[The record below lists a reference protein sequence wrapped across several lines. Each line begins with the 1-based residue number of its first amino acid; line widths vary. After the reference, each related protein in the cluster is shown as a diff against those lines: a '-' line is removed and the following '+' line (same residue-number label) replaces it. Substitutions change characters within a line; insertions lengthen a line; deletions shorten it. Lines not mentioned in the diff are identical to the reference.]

1 MVSSSSSIY
10 HLDPFIQDNII
21 RIGGRLTK
29 SDLPDGTKYPILLP
43 QKSHITTLVI
53 RDVHQQLA
61 HAGRNPVISKLRER
75 FWIVA
80 INSAVRRMI
89 YNCITCRRLRKP
101 FLEPKMADLPADR
114 MIQAPPFTY
123 CGLDLFGPFYIKEG
137 RKELKRYG
145 VLFTCLAS
153 RAVHLESTNTM
164 DTDSF
169 INSLR
174 RFISR
179 RGPVKEIRCDNGSN
193 FVGAEREL
201 REAIKELDHDQI
213 TLKCLFLQI
222 KWVFDLPAASHMGGI
237 WERQI
242 RSIRKVLSSLFR
254 NHGTCL
260 DDKSFCTLL
269 CEVEAIIN
277 SRPLTPASDNTDDY
291 EPLTP
296 NHILTMKTSMLPP
309 PGLFERH
316 DMYLRK
322 RWRRVQHLA
331 GLFWTRW
338 RNEYILTLQP
348 RQKWNRPQRNLQQ
361 GDVVILR
368 YDSSPRF
375 KRPIAR
381 VLSTN
386 PDSKGDVRSVK
397 LKTQTTE
404 LHRPVHKVVLIL
416 AVNDQ

>member
-1 MVSSSSSIY
+1 M
-10 HLDPFIQDNII
+10 
-21 RIGGRLTK
+21 
-29 SDLPDGTKYPILLP
+29 
-43 QKSHITTLVI
+43 
-53 RDVHQQLA
+53 
-61 HAGRNPVISKLRER
+61 
-75 FWIVA
+75 
-80 INSAVRRMI
+80 
-89 YNCITCRRLRKP
+89 
-101 FLEPKMADLPADR
+101 
-114 MIQAPPFTY
+114 
-123 CGLDLFGPFYIKEG
+123 
-137 RKELKRYG
+137 KRYG

-222 KWVFDLPAASHMGGI
+222 KWIFNPPAASHMGGI

-254 NHGTCL
+254 DHGTCL
-260 DDKSFCTLL
+260 DDESFRTLL

-322 RWRRVQHLA
+322 
-331 GLFWTRW
+331 
-338 RNEYILTLQP
+338 
-348 RQKWNRPQRNLQQ
+348 KC
-361 GDVVILR
+361 
-368 YDSSPRF
+368 
-375 KRPIAR
+375 
-381 VLSTN
+381 
-386 PDSKGDVRSVK
+386 
-397 LKTQTTE
+397 
-404 LHRPVHKVVLIL
+404 
-416 AVNDQ
+416 

>member
-1 MVSSSSSIY
+1 M
-10 HLDPFIQDNII
+10 
-21 RIGGRLTK
+21 
-29 SDLPDGTKYPILLP
+29 
-43 QKSHITTLVI
+43 
-53 RDVHQQLA
+53 
-61 HAGRNPVISKLRER
+61 
-75 FWIVA
+75 
-80 INSAVRRMI
+80 
-89 YNCITCRRLRKP
+89 
-101 FLEPKMADLPADR
+101 
-114 MIQAPPFTY
+114 
-123 CGLDLFGPFYIKEG
+123 
-137 RKELKRYG
+137 
-145 VLFTCLAS
+145 
-153 RAVHLESTNTM
+153 
-164 DTDSF
+164 
-169 INSLR
+169 
-174 RFISR
+174 
-179 RGPVKEIRCDNGSN
+179 
-193 FVGAEREL
+193 
-201 REAIKELDHDQI
+201 
-213 TLKCLFLQI
+213 
-222 KWVFDLPAASHMGGI
+222 
-237 WERQI
+237 
-242 RSIRKVLSSLFR
+242 SSLFR
-254 NHGTCL
+254 DHGTCL
-260 DDKSFCTLL
+260 DDESFRTLL

-348 RQKWNRPQRNLQQ
+348 RQKLTRPQRNLQQ

-368 YDSSPRF
+368 DDSSPRF
-375 KRPIAR
+375 KWPIAH

-416 AVNDQ
+416 AVNNK